1 MAEKFDSL
9 EEHLEKFIENIRQL
23 GIIVSD
29 FQPSSQAGLNQK
41 LNSMISGLQDVDKC
55 RQQLHD
61 INVPLEVFEYIDQ
74 GRNPQLYTK
83 ECLERALAKNEQ
95 VKGKID
101 TLKKFKGLLIHEL
114 SKVFPEEMSK
124 YRAIRCEDHLPT

>member
-1 MAEKFDSL
+1 MAEKFDNL

-29 FQPSSQAGLNQK
+29 FQPSSQAVLNQK
-41 LNSMISGLQDVDKC
+41 LNFMISGLQDVEKC
-55 RQQLHD
+55 RQQLHE

-83 ECLERALAKNEQ
+83 ECLERALARNEQ
-95 VKGKID
+95 VKGKIG
-101 TLKKFKGLLIHEL
+101 TMTKFKSLLVSEL
-114 SKVFPEEMSK
+114 SKVFPEEMAK
-124 YRAIRCEDHLPT
+124 YRAIRGEDSPS